1 MLKTSISKKPNAQ
14 NRCFRATIHTD
25 GGLMKIQTIALCLI
39 LAGCATTIMEHP
51 TKGPNQFDADL
62 FDCETA
68 AEQRAYNLGSPNN
81 IFMIPGFTQECLE
94 KKYGWH
100 VASQ

>member
-1 MLKTSISKKPNAQ
+1 M
-14 NRCFRATIHTD
+14 TI
-25 GGLMKIQTIALCLI
+25 KIVALLAI
-39 LAGCATTIMEHP
+39 ITLAGCVTTIMEHP
-51 TKGPNQFDADL
+51 TKSTAQFNADL
-62 FDCETA
+62 LDCETA

-94 KKYGWH
+94 KKYGWT